1 MADIRQHHTTA
12 SPDSTDR
19 RPVRGGIIDFHTH
32 IFPDALAP
40 KAVAHIGRHYGIPM
54 HRNGL
59 LADLVESADLS
70 GVSHVVILS
79 SATRPAQTNT
89 VNRWLAERQDGRFV
103 AFGTLHPDSD
113 HIEEELQTLV
123 ALGLRGV
130 KLHPEFQ
137 AFDIDDP
144 KMDRIYRAVG
154 DSLPVLMHVGDPRFD
169 HSAPIRLRR
178 VLDRF
183 PQLKIVAAHLGGY
196 ERWDEARE
204 TLIGLPIW
212 LDTSSAL
219 WAMAPEAALD
229 LIRSHGTDRVVFGTD
244 YPVNSH
250 AQELAL
256 FDRLPLTDAERQAIL
271 HDNAA
276 AILGII

>member
-1 MADIRQHHTTA
+1 MADNQHNSFA
-12 SPDSTDR
+12 SSDDSIDR
-19 RPVRGGIIDFHTH
+19 RPIRGGIIDFHAH

-40 KAVAHIGRHYGIPM
+40 KAVAHIGRHYGISM
-54 HRNGL
+54 NRNGL
-59 LADLVESADLS
+59 LEDLVESADRS
-70 GVSHVVILS
+70 DVSHIVILS
-79 SATRPAQTNT
+79 SATRPTQTDT
-89 VNRWLAERQDGRFV
+89 VNRWLAERQDERFI
-103 AFGTLHPDSD
+103 AFGTLHPDSE
-113 HIEEELQTLV
+113 HIDEELQNLL

-154 DSLPVLMHVGDPRFD
+154 DTLPILMHVGDPRQD
-169 HSAPIRLRR
+169 RSAPTRLRR

-219 WAMAPEAALD
+219 WAMPPEAALD

-256 FDRLPLTDAERQAIL
+256 FDRLALTDGERQAIL

-276 AILGII
+276 GILGID

>member
-1 MADIRQHHTTA
+1 MEPILAQETA
-12 SPDSTDR
+12 SANAWPS
-19 RPVRGGIIDFHTH
+19 VEGGIIDFHAH
-32 IFPDALAP
+32 IFPEALAS

-59 LADLVESADLS
+59 LEDLIESTDRS
-70 GVSHVVILS
+70 GVSQVILLS
-79 SATRPAQTNT
+79 SATRPAQTQT
-89 VNRWLAERQDGRFV
+89 VNRWLAERQDERFI
-103 AFGTLHPDSD
+103 AFGTLHPDSA
-113 HIEEELQTLV
+113 HIEQQLEEILS
-123 ALGLRGV
+123 LGLRGV

-144 KMDRIYRAVG
+144 KMDRIYRAIG
-154 DSLPVLMHVGDPRFD
+154 GKLPILMHVGDPKLD

-183 PQLKIVAAHLGGY
+183 PDLQLVAAHLGGY

-219 WAMAPEAALD
+219 WAMSAEEAID
-229 LIRSHGTDRVVFGTD
+229 LIRCHGTDRVVFGTD

-256 FDRLPLTDAERQAIL
+256 FDRLTLTVAERQAIL
-271 HDNAA
+271 RDNAA
-276 AILGII
+276 RILGIRD